1 VIGVEHP
8 DIPCIVSIRRGSS
21 GWIRVGDR
29 FVPIGNRH
37 LPSERGELFDRV
49 VAVVLTPE
57 NSGEPVVAQL
67 IFLDRVQA
75 TIVFA

>member
-1 VIGVEHP
+1 MVE
-8 DIPCIVSIRRGSS
+8 IC
-21 GWIRVGDR
+21 VGDHA
-29 FVPIGNRH
+29 VVSEVGSTPDG
-37 LPSERGELFDRV
+37 LVGVDLLSSERGELFDRV